1 MTATKENTKTANST
15 VKANTYGLMGRAT
28 KASSFKVQDTAKA
41 AGNRQN
47 LTEISTLALTRQT
60 KRTVTVAMFGRMDAC
75 FREGLPT
82 M

>member
-15 VKANTYGLMGRAT
+15 AKANTYGLMGRAT

-47 LTEISTLALTRQT
+47 PTEISTLALTRLT
-60 KRTVTVAMFGRMDAC
+60 KRTVTVAMFGRMAAC
-75 FREGLPT
+75 FREGLPMT
-82 M
+82 